1 MSDKKNPRD
10 IAEDILS
17 GSFPGILLPSADKD
31 LLVVKIKDA
40 IKIERVR
47 QRLLDGKIDH
57 LNVKIKTLQ
66 NEAERLR
73 TALEFYACDFNWH
86 DLDEDPCTE
95 YQCVHTDKGHVARVT
110 LDEPMMDLE
119 KK

>member
-17 GSFPGILLPSADKD
+17 GLTLSHSEKEAAVI
-31 LLVVKIKDA
+31 KIKDA
-40 IKIERVR
+40 IKTERVR

-110 LDEPMMDLE
+110 LDAPMMDLE